1 MYSKRLALL
10 AMILSILLL
19 AMSASVT
26 NALPMEGR
34 PGQENDTALA
44 ALAEDDFRST
54 PVMFI
59 ENVGQWDE
67 IAKFQVWGGTD
78 NAVWLA
84 EDAIWITVME
94 PEVGDQKSEVGD
106 QKPGESQGRV
116 SDDAPRRGINIKLS
130 FPGANPHPAIEAFDH
145 QDTVVSYFMGDDA
158 GQWRSD
164 VPVWGGVRY
173 VDLWPG
179 VDLVVGA
186 DLASVQGRR
195 LASPVPWRFVA
206 KEGADVSAVRMQVE
220 GADGAEIEGGWLHL
234 ATEVQELSLS
244 LPRADFV
251 YEIETLAKHGPASSL
266 EVYPGDVAS
275 TMGSQSS
282 NTSNGNPADLL
293 YSTFLGGSNKDSGF
307 GVAVDGNGSAYVLG
321 VANSSNFPTTPG
333 AFDTSYNGGDLD
345 AFVVKLNPA
354 GSGLVYATFLGGND
368 NDYGQGIAVDGS
380 GSAYVAG
387 NTWSANFPT
396 TPNAFD
402 TSHNGGSDAFMVKLN
417 PAGSGLVYATLLGGS
432 DDDYGHGVVV
442 GGNGSAY
449 MAGETDS
456 SNFPTTPGAFDTSYN
471 GGDGAD
477 AFVARLNSAGSGL
490 VYATYLGGSRFDAG
504 YGITVN
510 VSGSAY
516 VTGETG
522 SSNFP
527 TTSGAFDT
535 SYNGGDIDA
544 YVVKLNPA
552 GSGLAY
558 ATFLGG
564 SGGDWGNLITVNVNG
579 SAYVVGP
586 TGSSNFPTTP
596 GSFDTGYNGGDRD
609 AFVVKLNPAGG
620 GLAYATF
627 LGGNGTDFGNGI
639 AVDGSGSAYV
649 VGRTGSSDFPTT
661 PGSFDTSYNGGDR
674 DAYVAKLNPSGS
686 GLAYATFLGGSRSD
700 SGYGSIAVDGSGS
713 AYVTGQTHSSN
724 FPTTSGAFDTS
735 YNGGDRDAYVAKLA
749 IPTPLYLPLILL
761 GIPQPPPGARTLI
774 SIADTTLLEGYP
786 SSNLGDASDMWVGY
800 DDELDPNAKIARG
813 LIKFDLSSVPNGA
826 TIQNATLR

>member
-1 MYSKRLALL
+1 M
-10 AMILSILLL
+10 
-19 AMSASVT
+19 
-26 NALPMEGR
+26 
-34 PGQENDTALA
+34 
-44 ALAEDDFRST
+44 
-54 PVMFI
+54 
-59 ENVGQWDE
+59 
-67 IAKFQVWGGTD
+67 
-78 NAVWLA
+78 
-84 EDAIWITVME
+84 
-94 PEVGDQKSEVGD
+94 
-106 QKPGESQGRV
+106 
-116 SDDAPRRGINIKLS
+116 
-130 FPGANPHPAIEAFDH
+130 
-145 QDTVVSYFMGDDA
+145 
-158 GQWRSD
+158 
-164 VPVWGGVRY
+164 
-173 VDLWPG
+173 
-179 VDLVVGA
+179 
-186 DLASVQGRR
+186 
-195 LASPVPWRFVA
+195 
-206 KEGADVSAVRMQVE
+206 
-220 GADGAEIEGGWLHL
+220 
-234 ATEVQELSLS
+234 
-244 LPRADFV
+244 
-251 YEIETLAKHGPASSL
+251 
-266 EVYPGDVAS
+266 
-275 TMGSQSS
+275 
-282 NTSNGNPADLL
+282 
-293 YSTFLGGSNKDSGF
+293 
-307 GVAVDGNGSAYVLG
+307 
-321 VANSSNFPTTPG
+321 
-333 AFDTSYNGGDLD
+333 
-345 AFVVKLNPA
+345 VKLNPA

-380 GSAYVAG
+380 GNAYVAG

-686 GLAYATFLGGSRSD
+686 GLSYATFLGGSRSD

-826 TIQNATLR
+826 TIQNATLRIYYMGHWEFPNWVVTITAYRAQGAWQEMAVTWNNKPGFGNSYGSVDVVADSNWRWYELDVKNLVQNWVNGSFTNDGIMLRGEEASGAESSRRSFFTREGEHPPELVVTYGGAANTQLPSPTVPDASATRSVRIMQQLNVFEATDDGTGRQHQSLK